1 MPALHV
7 LHVLQVLHL
16 DRRRTGAID
25 VTKDDRFLI
34 SCEHGGN
41 RIPAAYRALFAGH
54 GEVLRSHRA
63 YDPGALRMARDLAA
77 ALNAPLHACT
87 VSRLLIELNR
97 SPRHARL
104 YSEFTRDA
112 GAELRRELL
121 DRYYLPYRDAVETRI
136 GELTASG
143 LRVVHLSSHSFTPE
157 LDGAVRDADVGLL
170 YDPRRG
176 GERALCREWRLALAR
191 HAPGL
196 KVRMNYP
203 YAGTAD
209 GFTTYLRRRFP
220 GTDYLGIELEINQ
233 RHAASGPAWRAL
245 REAVIASL
253 RQALQTGQGHNHGV
267 GHA

>member
-1 MPALHV
+1 MHAA
-7 LHVLQVLHL
+7 
-16 DRRRTGAID
+16 DRRDEAAT

-41 RIPAAYRALFAGH
+41 RIPAAYRHLFAGR
-54 GEVLRSHRA
+54 GAVLRSHRG

-77 ALNAPLHACT
+77 ALAAPLHACI

-112 GAELRRELL
+112 GAGLRRELL
-121 DRYYLPYRDAVETRI
+121 ERYYLPYRDAVETRI
-136 GELTASG
+136 GAMTASG
-143 LRVVHLSSHSFTPE
+143 LRVVHLSSHSFTPA
-157 LDGAVRDADVGLL
+157 LDGVVRDADIGLL

-176 GERALCREWRLALAR
+176 GERALCREWRIALGR

-209 GFTTYLRRRFP
+209 GFTTYLRRRFT
-220 GTDYLGIELEINQ
+220 GADYLGIELEINQ
-233 RHAASGPAWRAL
+233 RHAAPGPAWRAL
-245 REAVIASL
+245 REAVVAAL
-253 RQALQTGQGHNHGV
+253 RDALQPAHDDRVHRQP
-267 GHA
+267 

>member
-1 MPALHV
+1 MPAKHAAG
-7 LHVLQVLHL
+7 
-16 DRRRTGAID
+16 RRAGAAS
-25 VTKDDRFLI
+25 VTKDDGFLI

-41 RIPAAYRALFAGH
+41 RIPAAYRHLFAGN
-54 GEVLRSHRA
+54 GQVLRSHRG

-77 ALNAPLHACT
+77 ALDAPLQACT

-112 GAELRRELL
+112 SAELRRELIE
-121 DRYYLPYRDAVETRI
+121 RYYLPYRDAVETRI
-136 GELTASG
+136 GAMTASG

-157 LDGAVRDADVGLL
+157 LDGAVRDADIGLL

-176 GERALCREWRLALAR
+176 GERALCREWRLALGR

-209 GFTTYLRRRFP
+209 GFTTYLRRRFA

-233 RHAASGPAWRAL
+233 RHASSGPAWRAL

-253 RQALQTGQGHNHGV
+253 RDALQPR
-267 GHA
+267 HADAGADHA

>member
-1 MPALHV
+1 MTRG
-7 LHVLQVLHL
+7 
-16 DRRRTGAID
+16 DG
-25 VTKDDRFLI
+25 FLI

-41 RIPAAYRALFAGH
+41 RIPMAYRHLFAGH
-54 GEVLRSHRA
+54 GQVLRSHRG

-77 ALNAPLHACT
+77 ALEAPLHACT

-104 YSEFTRDA
+104 YSEFTREA

-121 DRYYLPYRDAVETRI
+121 ERYYLPYRDAVENRI
-136 GELTASG
+136 GAMTAQD

-157 LDGAVRDADVGLL
+157 LDGTVRDADIGLL

-176 GERALCREWRLALAR
+176 GERALCREWRLALGR
-191 HAPGL
+191 HAPGV

-209 GFTTYLRRRFP
+209 GFTTYLRRRFS
-220 GTDYLGIELEINQ
+220 DAAYLGIELEINQ
-233 RHAASGPAWRAL
+233 RHAASGPAWPML
-245 REAVIASL
+245 RGAVIASL
-253 RQALQTGQGHNHGV
+253 REALQSGRAEAGTHRS
-267 GHA
+267 

>member
-1 MPALHV
+1 MPAPHAAG
-7 LHVLQVLHL
+7 
-16 DRRRTGAID
+16 RRIGAAN
-25 VTKDDRFLI
+25 VTKDDGFLI

-41 RIPAAYRALFAGH
+41 RIPAAYRHLFVGH
-54 GEVLRSHRA
+54 SQVLRSHRG

-112 GAELRRELL
+112 DAELRRELIE
-121 DRYYLPYRDAVETRI
+121 RYYLPYRDAVETRI
-136 GELTASG
+136 GAMAATG

-157 LDGAVRDADVGLL
+157 LDGAVRDADIGLL

-176 GERALCREWRLALAR
+176 SERALCREWRLALGR

-203 YAGTAD
+203 YAGTSD
-209 GFTTYLRRRFP
+209 GLTTHLRRRFP
-220 GTDYLGIELEINQ
+220 GNDYLGIELEINQ

-245 REAVIASL
+245 RKVVVASL
-253 RQALQTGQGHNHGV
+253 RDALQP
-267 GHA
+267 GHADAGTDPS

>member
-1 MPALHV
+1 MPAM
-7 LHVLQVLHL
+7 QVAG
-16 DRRRTGAID
+16 RRAGASD
-25 VTKDDRFLI
+25 VTKNDGFLI

-41 RIPAAYRALFAGH
+41 RIPAAYRHLFAGQ
-54 GEVLRSHRA
+54 GEVLRSHRG

-77 ALNAPLHACT
+77 ALAAPLHACT

-112 GAELRRELL
+112 SPELRHELIE
-121 DRYYLPYRDAVETRI
+121 RYYLPYRDAVETRI
-136 GELTASG
+136 GTMTSSG

-157 LDGAVRDADVGLL
+157 LDGAVRDADIGLL

-176 GERALCREWRLALAR
+176 GERALCREWRLALGR

-209 GFTTYLRRRFP
+209 GFTTYLRRRFS

-233 RHAASGPAWRAL
+233 RHAAAGPAWRAL
-245 REAVIASL
+245 REAVIVSL
-253 RQALQTGQGHNHGV
+253 RDALQSGRADAGATSS
-267 GHA
+267 

>member
-1 MPALHV
+1 MS
-7 LHVLQVLHL
+7 
-16 DRRRTGAID
+16 
-25 VTKDDRFLI
+25 KDDSFVV

-41 RIPAAYRALFAGH
+41 RIPAAYHALFAGH
-54 GEVLRSHRA
+54 GQVLRSHRG

-77 ALNAPLHACT
+77 ALKAPLHACT

-121 DRYYLPYRDAVETRI
+121 ERYYLPYRDAVETRI
-136 GELTASG
+136 AAMTAGG

-157 LDGAVRDADVGLL
+157 FEGVVRDADIGLL

-233 RHAASGPAWRAL
+233 RHAALGPAWHAL
-245 REAVIASL
+245 REAVIAAL
-253 RQALQTGQGHNHGV
+253 RQALQP
-267 GHA
+267 GHAGHA

>member
-1 MPALHV
+1 MPAKHAAG
-7 LHVLQVLHL
+7 
-16 DRRRTGAID
+16 RRDGAAK
-25 VTKDDRFLI
+25 VTKDDSFLI

-41 RIPAAYRALFAGH
+41 RIPAAYRHLLAGH
-54 GEVLRSHRA
+54 GQVLRSHRG

-77 ALNAPLHACT
+77 ALDAPLHACT

-112 GAELRRELL
+112 GAEVRRELL
-121 DRYYLPYRDAVETRI
+121 ERYYLPYRDAVETRV
-136 GELTASG
+136 GAMAASG
-143 LRVVHLSSHSFTPE
+143 LRVVHLSSHSFTPA
-157 LDGAVRDADVGLL
+157 LDGVVRDADIGLL

-176 GERALCREWRLALAR
+176 GERALCREWRLALGR
-191 HAPGL
+191 YAPGL

-203 YAGTAD
+203 YAGTSD
-209 GFTTYLRRRFP
+209 GLTTHLRRRFP

-233 RHAASGPAWRAL
+233 RHAASGRAWRAL

-253 RQALQTGQGHNHGV
+253 RDALQPRDADARID
-267 GHA
+267 HA